1 MTKEE
6 FLIISRAIRAVY
18 PNMLADDGAKDVW
31 FSMLSDLP
39 YTQVSLALQTHMM
52 TSKYPPTIADLRV
65 NHAEQQRGLTDL
77 EAWAMVRKAI
87 KNGTYGAEEEFD
99 RLPEMVQKAVG
110 AASNIRQWA
119 QSDSGMLETI
129 EAHFLK
135 SFRIQRDRA
144 IQDAQISPAV
154 KALIAETKQNLLEAK
169 G

>member
-39 YTQVSLALQTHMM
+39 YMQVSVALQTHMM
-52 TSKYPPTIADLRV
+52 TSKFPPTIADLRV
-65 NHAEQQRGLTDL
+65 NHAEQQRGLTEL

-87 KNGTYGAEEEFD
+87 KNGTYGAEEEYEK
-99 RLPEMVQKAVG
+99 LPEIVQKAVG
-110 AASNIRQWA
+110 SASNIRQWA

-135 SFRIQRDRA
+135 AFRIQRGRA
-144 IQDAQISPAV
+144 IQDAQTSPAV
-154 KALIAETKQNLLEAK
+154 KQLIAEMQQNLLEAK
-169 G
+169 E

>member
-52 TSKYPPTIADLRV
+52 TSKFPPTIADLRV

-87 KNGTYGAEEEFD
+87 KNGTYGAEEEYEK
-99 RLPEMVQKAVG
+99 LPEIVQKSVG
-110 AASNIRQWA
+110 SPSNIRQWA

-144 IQDAQISPAV
+144 VQDAQTSPAV
-154 KALIAETKQNLLEAK
+154 KHLIAEMQQNLLEVKA
-169 G
+169 

>member
-18 PNMLADDGAKDVW
+18 TNMLADDGAKDVW

-39 YTQVSLALQTHMM
+39 YMQVSVALQTHMM
-52 TSKYPPTIADLRV
+52 TSKFPPTIADLRV
-65 NHAEQQRGLTDL
+65 NHAEQQRGLTEL

-87 KNGTYGAEEEFD
+87 KNGTYGAEEEYEK
-99 RLPEMVQKAVG
+99 LPEIVQKAVG
-110 AASNIRQWA
+110 SASNIRQWA

-135 SFRIQRDRA
+135 AFRIQRDRA
-144 IQDAQISPAV
+144 IQDAQTSPAV
-154 KALIAETKQNLLEAK
+154 KQLIAEMQQNLLEVKA
-169 G
+169 

>member
-39 YTQVSLALQTHMM
+39 YKQVSVALQTHMM

-65 NHAEQQRGLTDL
+65 NHAEQHSLTDL
-77 EAWAMVRKAI
+77 EAWSMVRKAI
-87 KNGTYGAEEEFD
+87 RNGSYGAEEEFD
-99 RLPEMVQKAVG
+99 QLPEIVQRAVG
-110 AASNIRQWA
+110 AASNLRQWE

-135 SFRIQRDRA
+135 AFRIQRDRA
-144 IQDAQISPAV
+144 TQEAQISPAV
-154 KALIAETKQNLLEAK
+154 KALIAETQQNLLEAK
-169 G
+169 T

>member
-39 YTQVSLALQTHMM
+39 YTQVSVALQTHMM

-65 NHAEQQRGLTDL
+65 NHAEQQQGLTDL

-87 KNGTYGAEEEFD
+87 KNGTYGAEEEYEK
-99 RLPEMVQKAVG
+99 LPEMVQKAVG

-144 IQDAQISPAV
+144 TQEAQISPAV
-154 KALIAETKQNLLEAK
+154 KALIAETQQNLLEAK
-169 G
+169 T

>member
-52 TSKYPPTIADLRV
+52 TSKFPPTIADLRV

-87 KNGTYGAEEEFD
+87 KNGTYGAEEEFEK
-99 RLPEMVQKAVG
+99 LPEIVQKSVG
-110 AASNIRQWA
+110 SPSNIRQWA

-144 IQDAQISPAV
+144 TQDAQISPAV
-154 KALIAETKQNLLEAK
+154 KALIAETQQNLLEVKA
-169 G
+169 

>member
-39 YTQVSLALQTHMM
+39 YTQVSVALQTHMM
-52 TSKYPPTIADLRV
+52 TSKFPPTIADLRV
-65 NHAEQQRGLTDL
+65 NHAERHSLTDL
-77 EAWAMVRKAI
+77 EAWSMVRKAI
-87 KNGTYGAEEEFD
+87 RNGSYGAEEEFD
-99 RLPEMVQKAVG
+99 QLPEIVQRAVG
-110 AASNIRQWA
+110 AASNLRQWA

-144 IQDAQISPAV
+144 TQDAQISPAV
-154 KALIAETKQNLLEAK
+154 KALIAETQQNLLEAK
-169 G
+169 T